1 MSSEERR
8 EEYVN
13 EDVREL
19 EGIFKAISNFIRDI
33 QEPLQELI
41 ETLIGPIRGDRFGEE
56 LAEFYKKLK
65 ESGMPEDLAQKM
77 TLEYFDKRMKI
88 LDALGSLGGML
99 SKGPWTQGFSYK
111 GEEKEEKEEEENKEA
126 NEG

>member
-1 MSSEERR
+1 MSEERR

-88 LDALGSLGGML
+88 LDALGSLGGIL
-99 SKGPWTQGFSYK
+99 SKGPWMQGFSYK
-111 GEEKEEKEEEENKEA
+111 GEEEKEEEEEKKET

>member
-1 MSSEERR
+1 MGEEIK
-8 EEYVN
+8 EYVN

-41 ETLIGPIRGDRFGEE
+41 ETLIGPIKGDRFGEE

-77 TLEYFDKRMKI
+77 TLEYFEKRMKI
-88 LDALGSLGGML
+88 LDALGSLGGIL
-99 SKGPWTQGFSYK
+99 SKGPWMQGFSYK
-111 GEEKEEKEEEENKEA
+111 GEEEKEEEEKET